1 MNNYDDL
8 FNNDR
13 YKDNTNEKPF
23 DKEAW
28 AEKKQQERVE
38 AYAML
43 DTATEVIA
51 NDPDKF
57 REYLDTQSRF
67 DRYSVSNALLIAYQ
81 HPGATKVAG
90 FMSWKD
96 NDASVNKGEK
106 AIVML
111 EPGNEFTREDGSTGV
126 NMNVKKVFDI
136 SQTSLADEGVTRRK
150 PDERSAIRALIASSP
165 CKIVMVDDLND
176 AGARYSP
183 DKDTIYIMKGLDGDD
198 IFRSLAFEIA
208 IAKYAAKDLE
218 RKDCMFP
225 AYCSAYI
232 LCDRNAFDT
241 ESFNFDKAPEQ
252 FTGKDA
258 KETRTALGSI
268 REMANEITQDM
279 SRQFEAMEKNKRSK
293 DNEAR

>member
-1 MNNYDDL
+1 MSNYDDL
-8 FNNDR
+8 FNNDK
-13 YKDNTNEKPF
+13 YKDNANEKPF

-43 DTATEVIA
+43 DTATEEIT
-51 NDPDKF
+51 NDPNKF

-81 HPGATKVAG
+81 HPGATRVAG

-96 NDASVNKGEK
+96 NNASVNKGEK
-106 AIVML
+106 AIIML

-136 SQTSLADEGVTRRK
+136 SQTSLADEGVNRRK
-150 PDERSAIRALIASSP
+150 PDVRSAIKALITSAP
-165 CKIVMVDDLND
+165 CKIVMVDELKDTD
-176 AGARYSP
+176 ARYSH
-183 DKDTIYIMKGLDGDD
+183 DKDAIYIVKGLDGDD

-208 IAKYAAKDLE
+208 IAKYAAKDFE

-232 LCDRNAFDT
+232 LCERNGFDT
-241 ESFNFDKAPEQ
+241 QNFNFEKAPNQ

-258 KETRTALGSI
+258 KEARNILGSI
-268 REMANEITQDM
+268 REMANEISQDM